1 MPPSARE
8 HAASVR
14 TPSEEQWLRVSEYL
28 RRERFSLAVDA
39 ARGYPD
45 ADRLAGTPL
54 LSAAAWRLPAP
65 VPLASIRL
73 EFTPGAPPP
82 VLPDVASVAPFALPT
97 RADGRRYHRYCD
109 VIESLAPPAVFENRP
124 IYRLVAAGL
133 AGPDPWLG
141 FARGR
146 FFDGVN
152 VGGPAGFEYAAAALG
167 VTDRCR
173 YRDAFGDP
181 TNLNVRSSA
190 MATSALTLRYD
201 RATGTATFPM
211 HYRDPALVGHAGG
224 LYQVIPVGIFQPS
237 GEASW
242 NEANDFDL
250 WRGLL
255 REYAEELL
263 GASEEYG
270 SEDAP
275 IDYAAWPL
283 ARAMTDALATGQLR
297 AWCLGLGTDPL
308 TFAMDLLAVVVIDAP
323 LYDELFGGLVA
334 GNAEGRVIA
343 PRPFDEGAVKE
354 LTTRA
359 PLQAAAA
366 ALLTLA
372 HEHRDVLLALQ
383 IGQLL
388 LDRADD
394 RGVAGVAGVV
404 EQAKGVSQAERG
416 LQRTGVGVQAPCP
429 RVRMPAARPEAA
441 EVAAAAAPQP
451 GAPLAEVE
459 VPERVID
466 AGRLPVNDAGE
477 LAVVG

>member
-1 MPPSARE
+1 LSTRE
-8 HAASVR
+8 HASTGSHAVSAGR
-14 TPSEEQWLRVSEYL
+14 TASEEQWVRVSDYL
-28 RRERFSLAVDA
+28 TGNRFSLAVEA
-39 ARGYPD
+39 AREYPD
-45 ADRLAGTPL
+45 AARLAGTPL
-54 LSAAAWRLPAP
+54 LSAPAWRLPKP
-65 VPLASIRL
+65 IPLERIRL
-73 EFTPGAPPP
+73 EFRPQTQLP

-97 RADGRRYHRYCD
+97 RADGSRYRRYCD

-124 IYRLVAAGL
+124 IYRLVSADLTGEDPRL
-133 AGPDPWLG
+133 A

-146 FFDGVN
+146 FFEGIN
-152 VGGPAGFEYAAAALG
+152 VGGPAAFEYAAAALG
-167 VTDRCR
+167 ITGRR
-173 YRDAFGDP
+173 AYREAFGDP

-201 RATGTATFPM
+201 RAAGTATFPM

-237 GEASW
+237 GEAAW

-283 ARAMTDALATGQLR
+283 ARAMTDGLATGGIR
-297 AWCLGLGTDPL
+297 AYCLGLGTDPL

-323 LYDELFGGLVA
+323 LYDELFGALVA
-334 GNAEGRVIA
+334 DNAEGRVIA
-343 PRPFDEGAVKE
+343 PRPFDEAAIKE
-354 LTTRA
+354 LTTNA

-372 HEHRDVLLALQ
+372 HQHRDALL
-383 IGQLL
+383 
-388 LDRADD
+388 
-394 RGVAGVAGVV
+394 
-404 EQAKGVSQAERG
+404 
-416 LQRTGVGVQAPCP
+416 T
-429 RVRMPAARPEAA
+429 
-441 EVAAAAAPQP
+441 
-451 GAPLAEVE
+451 
-459 VPERVID
+459 
-466 AGRLPVNDAGE
+466 
-477 LAVVG
+477 